1 LDEDSEGL
9 LLLTTDG
16 MMSEIIR
23 SKKVEKEYYVQVD
36 GIINQEA
43 IDKMK
48 GGVEIG
54 FNGTKYRT
62 KSVKLL

>member
-1 LDEDSEGL
+1 VKLFAL
-9 LLLTTDG
+9 
-16 MMSEIIR
+16 
-23 SKKVEKEYYVQVD
+23 KVEKEYYVQVD

>member
-1 LDEDSEGL
+1 MFIDA
-9 LLLTTDG
+9 
-16 MMSEIIR
+16 MVR
-23 SKKVEKEYYVQVD
+23 K
-36 GIINQEA
+36 A

-62 KSVKLL
+62 KNTGGARKKDT